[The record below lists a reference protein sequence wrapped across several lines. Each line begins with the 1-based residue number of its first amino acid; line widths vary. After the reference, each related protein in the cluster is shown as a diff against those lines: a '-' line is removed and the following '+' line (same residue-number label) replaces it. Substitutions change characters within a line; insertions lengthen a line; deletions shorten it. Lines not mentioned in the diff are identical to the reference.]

1 MEANDGLAV
10 SAILWPLVVIA
21 RLTLLDALR
30 RRIVWVL
37 VILTFV
43 VVGLSGLGFER
54 LVDLARQHGSNELDI
69 QLGVSQ
75 ILIVVAFM
83 FSFILAMTAAF
94 IGAPAV
100 SSDIESGIL
109 LAILARPISRSIFL
123 LGRWLGLVIVTGAY
137 ALASGLLEILVMKL
151 ASGYGPP
158 DPLGAAGAIAL
169 QAILVLT
176 FTLLL
181 STRLPAIAGGA
192 IAVVV
197 FGLCWIT
204 GVLGGLGLLL
214 RADLLAQVAT
224 VTRFLFPSDGIW
236 RGAIFALEPQVVI
249 AVASSSG
256 RSSVALAANP
266 FYAAAGLEPGYLAWV
281 GAWFVIVLGLA
292 IASFRRREL

>member
-1 MEANDGLAV
+1 MSSV
-10 SAILWPLVVIA
+10 LWPLVVIV

-30 RRIVWVL
+30 RRILWVL
-37 VILTFV
+37 IVLTIV

-54 LVDLARQHGSNELDI
+54 LVDLARQNGSSELNI

-75 ILIVVAFM
+75 MLIVVAFM

-100 SSDIESGIL
+100 STDIESGVL
-109 LAILARPISRSIFL
+109 LAILARPISRSTFL
-123 LGRWLGLVIVTGAY
+123 LGRWLGLVLVAGAY
-137 ALASGLLEILVMKL
+137 ALASGLLEILAMKL

-181 STRLPAIAGGA
+181 STRLPSIAGGA

-204 GVLGGLGLLL
+204 GVLGGLGLFL
-214 RADLLAQVAT
+214 RADLLEQVAT

-249 AVASSSG
+249 VVASSGG
-256 RSSVALAANP
+256 RSSAALAANP
-266 FYAAAGLEPGYLAWV
+266 FYAASGLDPAYLAWV

-292 IASFRRREL
+292 TMSFRRREL